1 MLCTV
6 TGVLANGGQRLSPEQ
21 DLSAGFIPLES
32 RVGLKH
38 GDKGSAAR
46 GRGDVLTSP
55 LFWERERDSVSYQ
68 R

>member
-38 GDKGSAAR
+38 RDKGSAAR
-46 GRGDVLTSP
+46 G
-55 LFWERERDSVSYQ
+55 
-68 R
+68 

>member
-46 GRGDVLTSP
+46 G
-55 LFWERERDSVSYQ
+55 
-68 R
+68 